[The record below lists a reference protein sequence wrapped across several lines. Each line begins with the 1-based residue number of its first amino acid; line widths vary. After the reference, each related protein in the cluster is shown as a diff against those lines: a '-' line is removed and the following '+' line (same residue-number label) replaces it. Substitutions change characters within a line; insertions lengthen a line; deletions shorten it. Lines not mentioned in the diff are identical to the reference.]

1 MSSILKK
8 RNVESGKISY
18 SIEND
23 LRKILWRSIYIEQA
37 DRVKDMLQVQK
48 QIGKARTQKLYWN
61 LKIDI

>member
-8 RNVESGKISY
+8 RKAESSRISN
-18 SIEND
+18 SIQND
-23 LRKILWRSIYIEQA
+23 LRKILWKSIYIEQA
-37 DRVKDMLQVQK
+37 DRVKEMLQVQK